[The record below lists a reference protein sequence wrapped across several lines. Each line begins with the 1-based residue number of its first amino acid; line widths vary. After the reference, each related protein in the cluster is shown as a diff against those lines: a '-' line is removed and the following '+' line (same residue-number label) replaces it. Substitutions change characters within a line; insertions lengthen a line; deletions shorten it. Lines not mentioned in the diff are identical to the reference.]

1 MFSVWII
8 DQTRHSNYRIE
19 TISSLSEKNV
29 CLLCF
34 VIFEEVDE
42 HESTEKVCKSDYGV
56 GRRMPFEVNL
66 KSPLKSSFTNNIS
79 VTDRSGLATNKPH
92 GDLAVDLLN
101 NIVIMGISVSHQ
113 ICLYLVTLSVQFS
126 SVAQS
131 CLTLCDTMD
140 YSTPGLP
147 VHQQLPEFTQTCVH

>member
-1 MFSVWII
+1 M
-8 DQTRHSNYRIE
+8 
-19 TISSLSEKNV
+19 
-29 CLLCF
+29 LCF
-34 VIFEEVDE
+34 IIFEEVDE

-66 KSPLKSSFTNNIS
+66 KSPLKSSFNNNIS

-113 ICLYLVTLSVQFS
+113 IRLYLVTLSVQFS

-131 CLTLCDTMD
+131 CLTLRHH
-140 YSTPGLP
+140 GLQHARP
-147 VHQQLPEFTQTCVH
+147 PCPSPAPRVYPNLCPLSR